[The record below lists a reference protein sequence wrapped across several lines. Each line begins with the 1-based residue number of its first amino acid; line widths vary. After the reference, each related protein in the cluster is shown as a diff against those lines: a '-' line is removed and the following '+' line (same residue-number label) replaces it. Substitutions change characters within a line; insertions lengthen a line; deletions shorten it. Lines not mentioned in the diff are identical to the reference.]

1 MSQVI
6 GLLVLSHRQH
16 RPRLLP
22 FMLPHN
28 MRLLKGTTQSIIHRR
43 HLAHLCPPTTV
54 SPVLTVHPLMQTVN
68 PP

>member
-6 GLLVLSHRQH
+6 GLLVLSHRH
-16 RPRLLP
+16 RLQVLP
-22 FMLPHN
+22 FMPHN

-43 HLAHLCPPTTV
+43 HLAHLSPPMMG
-54 SPVLTVHPLMQTVN
+54 SPVLTARPLMQTVN